1 MKQAPKKYQDLPRSA
16 RLLRL
21 VQEIRSDPRQLL
33 ATLWSNLGIGKS
45 QFYKDKEALEEIGFK
60 FEYSKTR
67 GFTILEDR
75 LAPLTDLSLSD
86 RIILMFALEHL
97 NACGEG
103 HLAAGALAV
112 ARKLAG
118 GLESPFR
125 EQLQECFDEEI
136 TSKSFGVQPDI
147 WALLQTAV
155 AEGRHLEILY
165 QSAQADWQTKWRKVF
180 PRRLYFSQR
189 SLYMYARDLEET
201 PPTWKVFRLSR
212 IKEIRPTGICQQ
224 WRPDEDDGFKERQ
237 HNAFLSFLG
246 ETNQTVKIRFTKT
259 AAKYVAEQRWHKS
272 QRLESDGQNGLIMT
286 VSVAEPQEVIR
297 WARQFGEGVEILS

>member
-1 MKQAPKKYQDLPRSA
+1 MAKTAAKGLDQHRSI

-21 VQEIRSDPRQLL
+21 VQEIRGDPKQPL
-33 ATLWSNLGIGKS
+33 ADLWAALGIGKT
-45 QFYKDKEALEEIGFK
+45 QFYKDKDALEQIGFR
-60 FEYSKTR
+60 FDYTKTR

-97 NACGEG
+97 NASGEG
-103 HLAAGALAV
+103 HLAAQALAV
-112 ARKLAG
+112 ARKLAA

-136 TSKSFGVQPDI
+136 TSKSFGVRPDI

-165 QSAQADWQTKWRKVF
+165 QSAQGDWQTKWRKVF

-189 SLYMYARDLEET
+189 TLYLYARDLDES
-201 PPTWKVFRLSR
+201 PPAWKVFRLSR
-212 IKEIRPTGICQQ
+212 IKEIRTTGICQP
-224 WRPDEDDGFKERQ
+224 WRPGEDDGFKERQ
-237 HNAFLSFLG
+237 RNAFMSFLG
-246 ETNQTVKIRFTKT
+246 EKGREVKIRFTGT
-259 AAKYVAEQRWHKS
+259 AAKYVAEQHWHKS
-272 QRLESDGQNGLIMT
+272 QKLEADGNGGIILT

-297 WARQFGEGVEILS
+297 WARQFGEGVEVL

>member
-1 MKQAPKKYQDLPRSA
+1 M
-16 RLLRL
+16 
-21 VQEIRSDPRQLL
+21 
-33 ATLWSNLGIGKS
+33 GIGKS
-45 QFYKDKEALEEIGFK
+45 QFYKDKDALEEIGFK
-60 FEYSKTR
+60 FEYSKAR

-118 GLESPFR
+118 GLDSPFR
-125 EQLQECFDEEI
+125 EQLQESFDEEI

-147 WALLQTAV
+147 WARMQTAV
-155 AEGRHLEILY
+155 AEGRHLDILY
-165 QSAQADWQTKWRKVF
+165 QSAQNDWKTKWRRIF

-189 SLYMYARDLEET
+189 SLYLYARDLDQIPAE
-201 PPTWKVFRLSR
+201 WKVFRLSR
-212 IKEIRPTGICQQ
+212 IKEVKPTGICQQ

-237 HNAFLSFLG
+237 RNAFMSFLG
-246 ETNQTVKIRFTKT
+246 EANQVVKIRFTGT
-259 AAKYVAEQRWHKS
+259 AAKYVAEQRWHAS
-272 QRLESDGQNGLIMT
+272 QRLEPDGTGGLILT

-297 WARQFGEGVEILS
+297 WARQFGDGVEIM

>member
-1 MKQAPKKYQDLPRSA
+1 MKAAPGKGQDQQRSI

-21 VQEIRSDPRQLL
+21 VQEIRSDPRQPIAALWE
-33 ATLWSNLGIGKS
+33 TLSIGKT
-45 QFYKDKEALEEIGFK
+45 QFYKDKDALEAIGFK

-75 LAPLTDLSLSD
+75 LAPLADLSLSD

-103 HLAAGALAV
+103 LLAAQALSV

-125 EQLQECFDEEI
+125 EQLRECFDEEI
-136 TSKSFGVQPDI
+136 TSKNFGVRPDI
-147 WALLQTAV
+147 WDILQAATAD
-155 AEGRHLEILY
+155 GQHLDIFY
-165 QSAQADWQTKWRKVF
+165 QSARDNWQTKWRRVF

-189 SLYMYARDLEET
+189 SLYMYARDLDAT
-201 PPTWKVFRLSR
+201 PPAWKVFRLSR
-212 IKEIRPTGICQQ
+212 IKEIRTTGVRQE

-237 HNAFLSFLG
+237 ANAFMTFLG
-246 ETNQTVKIRFTKT
+246 EKGRELKLRFTGT
-259 AAKYVAEQRWHKS
+259 AAKYVAEQRWHGNQK
-272 QRLESDGQNGLIMT
+272 LEADGQGGLILT

-297 WARQFGEGVEILS
+297 WARQFGENVEVL